1 MCVTTCY
8 PINNSNLNKMNKMRY
23 KTEIIIITTII
34 IVITIPMVLKYQ
46 VGIWQGI
53 TNHLMAT
60 EGPLALLGNLYSDG
74 VTIQIMVSGT

>member
-1 MCVTTCY
+1 
-8 PINNSNLNKMNKMRY
+8 
-23 KTEIIIITTII
+23 
-34 IVITIPMVLKYQ
+34 MVLKYQ